1 MSDEPRTDNL
11 HDLYDAMERDSARS
25 LVRFCV
31 GVTVGLAIGAAMFM
45 LGQVLA

>member
-1 MSDEPRTDNL
+1 MPDDQPTDNL
-11 HDLYDAMERDSARS
+11 HDLYDAMERDRARE

-31 GVTVGLAIGAAMFM
+31 GVTLGLAIGAGMFM